1 MFEELMTENLPNVMK
16 TSNTQR
22 YTLRHIMVEPWTTWV
37 WTAWSPFVC
46 NFSIHSTAQHDPYLN
61 HGYGTIDTKGWL

>member
-22 YTLRHIMVEPWTTWV
+22 YTLRHIMAEPWTTWV
-37 WTAWSPFVC
+37 WTAASPFVC
-46 NFSIHSTAQHDPYLN
+46 ESFSIHSTAQ
-61 HGYGTIDTKGWL
+61 